1 MSDLE
6 EEIKTGIEIL
16 RKNKLIK
23 AADFFDGYLIKQK
36 AIEDKKNGK
45 PKKNRRK

>member
-1 MSDLE
+1 MSKLE
-6 EEIKTGIEIL
+6 EEVKAGIKIL
-16 RKNKLIK
+16 RKNKLVE
-23 AADFFDGYLIKQK
+23 AADFIEGFIIKQK